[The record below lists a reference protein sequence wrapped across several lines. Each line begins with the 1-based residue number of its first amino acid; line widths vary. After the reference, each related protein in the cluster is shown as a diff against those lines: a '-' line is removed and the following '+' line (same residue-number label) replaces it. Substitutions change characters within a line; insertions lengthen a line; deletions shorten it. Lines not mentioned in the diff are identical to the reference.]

1 MREECTIT
9 EMSSRKRSGS
19 GSKRPKEKV
28 VYIYEMIFRT
38 DFKEPTKANPEF
50 WHEFFLLQPNVESLE
65 NEITKLSCEQL
76 IALKGNINSLFCRCI
91 EMLDSG
97 INEFDTFAFWPNEI
111 CDKINSLFIILA
123 DHPKRV
129 CNSLQTLC
137 ALFYAVFKWHA
148 TETSFDVI
156 STIFDFDEVE
166 DKMKILIT
174 KCNNLMISDVAE
186 TPRLMCL
193 KLLLVSGEK
202 FSLSK

>member
-1 MREECTIT
+1 
-9 EMSSRKRSGS
+9 MSSRKRSGS

-97 INEFDTFAFWPNEI
+97 KYSDLHISFTNFNVYAKNY
-111 CDKINSLFIILA
+111 
-123 DHPKRV
+123 
-129 CNSLQTLC
+129 
-137 ALFYAVFKWHA
+137 ALFVLRFRSS
-148 TETSFDVI
+148 ET
-156 STIFDFDEVE
+156 
-166 DKMKILIT
+166 
-174 KCNNLMISDVAE
+174 
-186 TPRLMCL
+186 RL
-193 KLLLVSGEK
+193 
-202 FSLSK
+202 